1 MDIRRAK
8 EFAGWYASYMD
19 DDQGKS
25 LVECL
30 FQKMTQQEDLINRI
44 NGEIELC
51 DNPKE
56 ESPIVILNSIKDM
69 IKQDMKVSVN
79 RGYFGWVA

>member
-1 MDIRRAK
+1 
-8 EFAGWYASYMD
+8 
-19 DDQGKS
+19 
-25 LVECL
+25 
-30 FQKMTQQEDLINRI
+30 MTDLDLCKRI
-44 NGEIELC
+44 AEIEVC